1 MPRNSIS
8 GLDFASVRTP
18 AFVVDTDAIRCNCEI
33 LADVQKRA
41 DCTILLALKGF
52 AMFGM
57 FPLIRQYLT
66 GTCASG
72 VYEARL
78 GYDEF
83 GGEVHV
89 YSPAYT
95 EQDMQELLLIAD
107 HLVFNSF
114 SQWQKYRDMVIN
126 SGRDIKC
133 GIRINPEYS
142 EVEVELYNPCAPRS
156 RLGVTRQEFRE
167 NQLDGITGLHFHT
180 HCEQNSD
187 ALEHTLEK
195 VTERFGDILPAMQW
209 VNFGGGHHITRPD
222 YDIER
227 LVRCICSFREL
238 YDIDTIYLEPGEA
251 VALHAG
257 VLVSSVIDIIHNE
270 MDIVILDTS
279 ATAHMPDVLEMPYR
293 PEIAGA
299 GIPGKYAYTYR
310 LGGLSC
316 LAGDII
322 GDYSFKEPLKPGD
335 KLIFLDM
342 AHYSMVKTTM
352 FNGVRHPSIIT
363 HDNGE
368 FKTVREFTYEDF
380 KHRLG

>member
-1 MPRNSIS
+1 MPPVSVS
-8 GLDFASVRTP
+8 ELDYSPVKTP
-18 AFVVDTDAIRCNCEI
+18 AFVVDRAAIRRNCEI
-33 LADVQKRA
+33 LAGVQKRA
-41 DCTILLALKGF
+41 GCIILLALKGF
-52 AMFGM
+52 AMFSL
-57 FPLIRQYLT
+57 FPLIRQYLS
-66 GTCASG
+66 GICASG
-72 VYEARL
+72 LYEARL
-78 GYDEF
+78 GHDEF

-95 EQDMQELLLIAD
+95 EQDIQELVLLAD

-114 SQWQKYRDMVIN
+114 SQWLKYRDMVIN
-126 SGRDIKC
+126 ADREIKC

-156 RLGVTRQEFRE
+156 RLGVTRQEFSE
-167 NQLDGITGLHFHT
+167 DMLDGITGLHFHT
-180 HCEQNSD
+180 HCEQNAD
-187 ALEHTLEK
+187 ALEHTLDK
-195 VTERFGDILPAMQW
+195 VTARFGDIIPSMEW
-209 VNFGGGHHITRPD
+209 VNFGGGHHITRSD

-227 LVRCICSFREL
+227 LVRCIASFRES
-238 YDIDTIYLEPGEA
+238 YDVDTIYLEPGEA

-270 MDIVILDTS
+270 MYIAILDTS

-293 PEIAGA
+293 PEIVGA
-299 GIPGKYAYTYR
+299 GFPGEYAHTYR

-322 GDYSFKEPLKPGD
+322 GDYSFRQPLKAGD

-352 FNGVRHPSIIT
+352 FNGVRHPSIII
-363 HDNGE
+363 HENGE
-368 FKTVREFTYEDF
+368 FKTIREFTYEDF